1 MDDGSGTSE
10 IVQQPK
16 KAQIQSKNVSTRAT
30 GHAVLFVTE
39 LEELESIN
47 KSFHALKK
55 HLDELT
61 KQQEER
67 IIVLRQ
73 KTKAVDAKDKI
84 EIQDELKSD
93 EQGDINDLLEIM
105 TKEQEGER
113 EVPTQKIVQSKEEY
127 VKVEG
132 FITRTDYLC
141 HRCQFNM
148 KACKNE
154 LINLQNEMNDQL
166 YGETK
171 SPLKEDED
179 RKM

>member
-10 IVQQPK
+10 IIQQLREDH
-16 KAQIQSKNVSTRAT
+16 IQSKNVSTGAT

-105 TKEQEGER
+105 TKEQEEER
-113 EVPTQKIVQSKEEY
+113 EVLTQKTVQSKEEY

-154 LINLQNEMNDQL
+154 LINQQNEMNDQL
-166 YGETK
+166 YGEIK
-171 SPLKEDED
+171 SPPKEDED